1 MEQLILVNERDEAI
15 GTMEKMEAHRSAL
28 LHRAFSVFVFNNQGQ
43 LLLQQRAAE
52 KYHCGGMWTNTC
64 CSHPRPEEETIAAAS
79 RRLQEEMG
87 FTTPLKKV
95 FDFMYQATFSNGLT
109 EYEFDHVFVGYYDGP
124 VQPNSAEVADYK
136 YLYVDEIHK
145 LIDQQPQEF
154 TPWFHIAF
162 PKLAHWLSW
171 QQVA

>member
-1 MEQLILVNERDEAI
+1 MEQLILVNEHDEAI
-15 GTMEKMEAHRSAL
+15 GTMEKMEAHRRAL
-28 LHRAFSVFVFNNQGQ
+28 LHRAFSVFVFNNQAQ
-43 LLLQQRAAE
+43 LLLQQRAND

-64 CSHPRPEEETIAAAS
+64 CSHPRPNEETLAAAS

-95 FDFMYQATFSNGLT
+95 FDFVYKAPFSNGLT

-124 VQPNSAEVADYK
+124 IEANPAEVADYK
-136 YLYVDEIHK
+136 YLEVDEIHR
-145 LIDQQPQEF
+145 LITQQPQVF
-154 TPWFHIAF
+154 TPWFQIAF
-162 PKLAHWLSW
+162 PKLMDWLSW

>member
-1 MEQLILVNERDEAI
+1 
-15 GTMEKMEAHRSAL
+15 
-28 LHRAFSVFVFNNQGQ
+28 
-43 LLLQQRAAE
+43 
-52 KYHCGGMWTNTC
+52 
-64 CSHPRPEEETIAAAS
+64 
-79 RRLQEEMG
+79 MG

-95 FDFMYQATFSNGLT
+95 FDFVYKATFSNGLT

-136 YLYVDEIHK
+136 YLYVDEIHE
-145 LIDQQPQEF
+145 LITQQPQEF

-162 PKLAHWLSW
+162 PKLADWLSW